1 MRLRRILFVTMAV
14 LAGLVLGLGSL
25 AASISGGGG
34 FKGVPHAGW
43 SYNPLAGSK
52 AADPYTRLRV
62 AVGGLLALDR
72 SETIYF
78 TTDVDAAGRPLRAD
92 CTYRITG
99 GVMPVRWWSITLYDT
114 GFLARNPDDA
124 PSIDRTRAAPDAAGR
139 WSAQLG
145 GDRPAQGLWISS
157 HKATNVSLL
166 LRFYNPDPAVAK
178 DPTRAPMP
186 VVTREA
192 CTGGAS

>member
-1 MRLRRILFVTMAV
+1 MRLRRIVFVTTAA
-14 LAGLVLGLGSL
+14 LAGVVLGLASL
-25 AASISGGGG
+25 VGLVAGGGG

-43 SYNPLAGSK
+43 SYNPLAGSQG
-52 AADPYTRLRV
+52 ADPYTRLKV

-78 TTDVDAAGRPLRAD
+78 TTATDSTGAALRAD
-92 CTYRITG
+92 CRYRITG
-99 GVMPVRWWSITLYDT
+99 GAMPVRWWSITLYDK
-114 GFLARNPDDA
+114 GYLARNSDGA

-145 GDRPAQGLWISS
+145 GARPANGLWISS
-157 HKATNVSLL
+157 ATATDVSLL
-166 LRFYNPDPAVAK
+166 LRFYNPDPAVVK
-178 DPTRAPMP
+178 DPTLAPMP
-186 VVTREA
+186 VVTRET

>member
-1 MRLRRILFVTMAV
+1 MTTAA
-14 LAGLVLGLGSL
+14 LAGIVLGLGSL
-25 AASISGGGG
+25 AGLIAGGGG

-52 AADPYTRLRV
+52 GADPYTRLKV
-62 AVGGLLALDR
+62 AIGGLLALDR

-78 TTDVDAAGRPLRAD
+78 TTTTDSTGAALRAD
-92 CTYRITG
+92 CRYRISG
-99 GVMPVRWWSITLYDT
+99 GSMPVRWWSITLYDK
-114 GFLARNPDDA
+114 GYLARNQDGA

-145 GDRPAQGLWISS
+145 GARPAQGLWISS
-157 HKATNVSLL
+157 ATATDLSLL
-166 LRFYNPDPAVAK
+166 LRFYNPDPAVVK
-178 DPTRAPMP
+178 DPTLAPMP

-192 CTGGAS
+192 CAGGAS

>member
-1 MRLRRILFVTMAV
+1 MIFRRIVFVATAALAGGV
-14 LAGLVLGLGSL
+14 LGLASLAGLI
-25 AASISGGGG
+25 AGGGG

-52 AADPYTRLRV
+52 GADPYTRLKV

-78 TTDVDAAGRPLRAD
+78 TTATDSTGAALRAD
-92 CTYRITG
+92 CRYRIVG
-99 GVMPVRWWSITLYDT
+99 GPMPVRWWSITLYDK
-114 GFLARNPDDA
+114 GYLARNNDGA
-124 PSIDRTRAAPDAAGR
+124 PSIDKTRAAPDAAGR

-145 GDRPAQGLWISS
+145 GPRPAQGLWISS
-157 HKATNVSLL
+157 ATATDVSLL
-166 LRFYNPDPAVAK
+166 LRFYNPDPAVVK
-178 DPTRAPMP
+178 DPALAPMP

-192 CTGGAS
+192 CAGGAS